1 MNQWITLEEK
11 HGSGAYGNWPIALE
25 MVKDLMSGI
34 QMENNTLTL
43 ALALASPG

>member
-25 MVKDLMSGI
+25 MGKGSYVWDTNGN
-34 QMENNTLTL
+34 QF
-43 ALALASPG
+43 